1 MPLELPN
8 VATYACDCIGHACK
22 QVEFFK
28 VAAVSGPSIIA
39 SVAHKAI
46 VTDTCVATGE

>member
-1 MPLELPN
+1 MD
-8 VATYACDCIGHACK
+8 DCIGHACK

-46 VTDTCVATGE
+46 VIDTCVATGE